1 MPRFPDLVRDTKL
14 DTVFDGPF
22 TVHNYDDSDDEN
34 NSRSTHRSE
43 YWESKDRLAQG
54 GFGEVW
60 LQKCEQG
67 QRGPSPDLR
76 AVKVIQRSS
85 FGNKNLDYINELEA
99 IAKFSQKRYSKCFV
113 KLLGWYEDPKRLFI
127 AMEYFDLGDLQKY
140 MSSNDPMPEGDA
152 QEVVYQILHGLYFMH
167 REGFAHRDVKPANI
181 LIKAQPPKSKWWVK
195 LSDFGISK
203 RIEEATYVPSTIKGT
218 PPYMAPE
225 LVLYEPGSS
234 SPINHQI
241 ADMWALGE
249 ISFRMLTKNAAF
261 VDWSAVVRYVV
272 DPTVFPSHQ
281 LHQYHIS
288 PEANS
293 FIRSVLEPRVG
304 ERIKDQSLA
313 LGWTLDSAIT
323 ALILH

>member
-99 IAKFSQKRYSKCFV
+99 IAKFSQKRVSYLPSCFRRTAANVSRVQYSKCFV

-140 MSSNDPMPEGDA
+140 MISNDPMPEGDA

-167 REGFAHRDVKPANI
+167 REGFAHRDVKPAVCISIHKGSLEHRLNM
-181 LIKAQPPKSKWWVK
+181 PPEY
-195 LSDFGISK
+195 SDQSA
-203 RIEEATYVPSTIKGT
+203 ATQEQV
-218 PPYMAPE
+218 
-225 LVLYEPGSS
+225 
-234 SPINHQI
+234 
-241 ADMWALGE
+241 
-249 ISFRMLTKNAAF
+249 
-261 VDWSAVVRYVV
+261 
-272 DPTVFPSHQ
+272 
-281 LHQYHIS
+281 
-288 PEANS
+288 
-293 FIRSVLEPRVG
+293 VG
-304 ERIKDQSLA
+304 EA
-313 LGWTLDSAIT
+313 E
-323 ALILH
+323 